1 MRWCLLKSVYIEYI
15 LYVGAGYT
23 NTMSSSLKDPI
34 LKIVNAKDVQE
45 KTYAYHAHDQR
56 EVITVLGSTEDGL
69 TMNEVQKR
77 QKENGSNV
85 FTQKKNETLV
95 GRIISQLNSPIAF
108 VLIAAFALTAALGE
122 YIDAGVIAL
131 ALLVAVLVG
140 VLQEGKASRAF
151 EKLSKSQ
158 VAVAT
163 VLREG
168 KKHQIKASELV
179 LGDLVLLQAG
189 TQVPADLRLVRSKQL
204 AVNEASLT
212 GEWMMVKKSVD
223 AIAVGTPFAEQSS
236 MTWMGTFV
244 SEGYATGVVV
254 AVGDQ
259 TAVGQLAKSVREVE
273 EVDTP
278 LQGEM
283 KRLSTMML
291 YVVGI
296 LVSFI
301 FVVGLVQDH
310 TLHEML
316 LMSIA
321 IAVASIPEGLPAAVT
336 IVLAVGMD
344 ALLKRGGLVRNLLA
358 AETLGSTTYVLTDK
372 TGTLTEAV
380 MSVTGVLVED
390 GQLVKSKDFAD
401 FDHVHTLFNVALT
414 AADAYTEEKFNKSVV
429 HGDAVEVAVLEAAA
443 SIRIAEDKG
452 SLRSERIDYLA
463 FTSENR
469 FAAGLSEEGDSFRL
483 CVNGAPEILLT
494 KAQTVLR
501 SDGREE
507 VLHDEARLHITQAI
521 AKFTN
526 GGKRLIA
533 VGYKKVL
540 YDDIPETEPN
550 LLDDLVL
557 AGVLIIDDPVRK
569 GVSKA
574 IAGVQSAGARVVL
587 ITGDN
592 PQTALSIA
600 QEVGIAQEDD
610 VALTGDDIVSL
621 SDEELLVALEE
632 VHVFARVLPNQK
644 MRIATVLQK
653 KGEIVAM
660 TGDGIND
667 APALRRANI
676 GIAIGSG
683 TEVAKEA
690 SDLVLVNDSFE
701 TIYAAIEE
709 GRRIIGNLRKI
720 VGYLLSTSLTEVALL
735 ATALLTSSAV
745 PILPAQI
752 LWANMMEEGLM
763 SVAFAFEK
771 SDKNSMKRK
780 PHDIHEEGLLSKEM
794 LWFMTFVITVLS
806 MITVALYLYVK
817 QLGIPLNEIRSVM
830 FLAISVD
837 SLFLSFAFRS
847 LTVPVWKIPLH
858 TNLFFIGSF
867 ILSVAMLVVVLTVP
881 FFQYLLSYTPLPFDL
896 ISLVLVAAISS
907 LLIIEVGKYLFFES
921 RD

>member
-1 MRWCLLKSVYIEYI
+1 MK
-15 LYVGAGYT
+15 
-23 NTMSSSLKDPI
+23 SSSKDP
-34 LKIVNAKDVQE
+34 LLQIVHAKDVQE
-45 KTYAYHAHDQR
+45 KTYAYHAHDRR

-69 TMNEVQKR
+69 TMSEVRKR
-77 QKENGSNV
+77 QKEAGSNV
-85 FTQKKNETLV
+85 FSESKKETLA
-95 GRIISQLNSPIAF
+95 GKIFSQLSSPIAF
-108 VLIAAFALTAALGE
+108 VLLVAFALTAALGE

-131 ALLVAVLVG
+131 ALIVAVVVG

-163 VLREG
+163 VLRGG
-168 KKHQIKASELV
+168 KKHQIEAAELV
-179 LGDLVLLQAG
+179 LGDLVILQAG
-189 TQVPADLRLVRSKQL
+189 GQIPADLRLVRAKQL

-212 GEWMMVKKSVD
+212 GEWMSVAKSVD
-223 AIAVGTPFAEQSS
+223 AVAVGTPFAEQSS
-236 MTWMGTFV
+236 MAWMGTFV
-244 SEGYATGVVV
+244 SKGYATGVVV
-254 AVGDQ
+254 ATGDN

-278 LQGEM
+278 LQNEM
-283 KRLSTMML
+283 KRLSRIML
-291 YVVGI
+291 YIVGT

-301 FVVGLVQDH
+301 FVIGLIQDH

-344 ALLKRGGLVRNLLA
+344 TLLKKGGLVRNLLA

-372 TGTLTEAV
+372 TGTLTQAV
-380 MSVTGVLVED
+380 MSVTGVLVEN
-390 GQLVKSKDFAD
+390 GELVTSEDFAE
-401 FDHVHTLFNVALT
+401 FDQVRTLFDVSLT
-414 AADAYTEEKFNKSVV
+414 AADAYTEEKMSGSLV
-429 HGDAVEVAVLEAAA
+429 HGDAVEVAVLEAAG
-443 SIRIAEDKG
+443 RIGIVETSQ
-452 SLRSERIDYLA
+452 SLRSDRIDYLA

-469 FAAGLSEEGDSFRL
+469 YAAGLAEEGDAFRL
-483 CVNGAPEILLT
+483 CVNGAPETILA
-494 KAQTVLR
+494 KAQTILR

-507 VLHDEARLHITQAI
+507 VLHDEARLHISQAI
-521 AKFTN
+521 RKFTDE
-526 GGKRLIA
+526 GKRLIA
-533 VGYKKVL
+533 VGYKKVA
-540 YDDIPETEPN
+540 YDDIPETEPS
-550 LLDDLVL
+550 LLTDLVFV
-557 AGVLIIDDPVRK
+557 GVLIIDDPVRK

-610 VALTGDDIVSL
+610 VALTGDDIISL
-621 SDEELLVALEE
+621 SDEELVVALEE
-632 VHVFARVLPNQK
+632 VSVFARVLPNQK
-644 MRIATVLQK
+644 MRIAMVLQK

-720 VGYLLSTSLTEVALL
+720 VGYLLSTSLTEVALF
-735 ATALLTSSAV
+735 ATALLTSSAT

-763 SVAFAFEK
+763 SVAFAFDK

-780 PHDIHEEGLLSKEM
+780 PRDIHEEGLLSKEM
-794 LWFMTFVITVLS
+794 IWFMTFVVSVLS

-817 QLGIPLNEIRSVM
+817 QLGIPINEIRSVM
-830 FLAISVD
+830 FLAVSVD

-858 TNLFFIGSF
+858 TNLFFLGSF
-867 ILSVAMLVVVLTVP
+867 LFSVAMLALVLTVP
-881 FFQYLLSYTPLPFDL
+881 FFQYLLSYTPLPFSL
-896 ISLVLVAAISS
+896 IGLVIAAGFGS
-907 LLIIEVGKYLFFES
+907 LLIIELGKFIFFENKE
-921 RD
+921 